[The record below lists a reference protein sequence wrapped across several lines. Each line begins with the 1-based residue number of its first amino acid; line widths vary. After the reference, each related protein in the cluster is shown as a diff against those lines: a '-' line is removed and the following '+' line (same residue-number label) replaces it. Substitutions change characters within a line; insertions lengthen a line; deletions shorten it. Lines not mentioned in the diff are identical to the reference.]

1 MVKRVVETEVRANV
15 GPYVAGMEKAEGA
28 TGKLAA
34 SQEKA
39 SKSTDKLQEKALSQ
53 SESWKTV
60 STGMLGAGTA
70 AAAFGLALPTAK
82 AASFEAAMAQVSST
96 GAGAR
101 ARISDLAVA
110 ARQSATDI
118 DGAGY
123 SAVQAAGG
131 IEALLKAG
139 VGVDDVM
146 GGAMAG
152 SLALAA
158 AGQMDVAAAAEAA
171 SSAMT
176 QFKLSGRDVPRIA
189 DLLAAGAGKAQGDV
203 SDLTQA
209 LAQSGLVASQFGLG
223 IDETVGSLAAFA
235 SAGLL
240 GSDAGTSFRNMLLR
254 LANPAGEAAT
264 EMERL
269 GIAAYDSQGNFVG
282 ISSLAEQLQTKLR
295 GVDQATR
302 DAALATIFGNDAIR
316 AANVLYEQGAAGI
329 DGWIEA
335 VDDQGYAA
343 EVASERLNSLNGD
356 IQKLWGVLGEVGI
369 AAGEGNTGPLREF
382 VQTLT
387 DLLRVATENP
397 EMLQVVALG
406 VGAIGVAVAGLG
418 LTMKVV
424 TAVSEFR
431 TALGKLDDASRKTT
445 ESVDGASKATGRWS
459 SAMKTLGSVAIAGGV
474 LLFLGQL
481 RNSLRATAKEFDGV
495 RGAMEAGGLGNLDE
509 VFTRADGSGI
519 WESARGSVDD
529 FRSAME
535 VLYDGTPKW
544 TARYREVS
552 KQFETMDQVLASMDP
567 GQAQE
572 TFSLVSQEMTAAGR
586 SAEEIIARFP
596 AYAETVRSVLRDA
609 SNEWITYSTAPEDVA
624 RIMAGDLPDGLV
636 LTEQGIMSVAD
647 AAAIG
652 ATNLDGMVVGLDGV
666 AYESEEAAAA
676 AEALAE
682 KLAGYADADSSFID
696 VTGAW
701 DSVIAKNRE
710 VAESAADASKD
721 TGDSWKDFYDGHSVS
736 IDDYLAELQKQVDA
750 QSAWEANMVTLAGQ
764 VSQGTLDHL
773 AELGPKGAPL
783 VQALVDGTDAQL
795 QEYDTLFSNA
805 GADATGA
812 FAEELEKAPRVW
824 AALMGTAGEA
834 AVTSAQAELAAGKT
848 TLQGIISRYN
858 LSFAVDAD
866 TNPAD
871 RAVNAFIARTRG
883 RSVSVDVYTRT
894 MHANGL
900 HAEEANGGVLEFYRN
915 GGVRKENH
923 VAQIA
928 PAGAWRVWA
937 EDETEGEGYIP
948 LAKSKRPRST
958 AILREIADRFGY
970 ALVARANGS
979 VDVPGYR
986 PTTATPAAAPATST
1000 VTYIFNMEG
1009 REAMRTLLDQTRDA
1023 TRRRYQTEGVHG

>member
-1 MVKRVVETEVRANV
+1 VVKRVVETEVRANV

-39 SKSTDKLQEKALSQ
+39 SKSTDQLQEKALSQ

-82 AASFEAAMAQVSST
+82 AASFEAAMAQVAST
-96 GAGAR
+96 GPEAR
-101 ARISDLAVA
+101 AAMESLSSA
-110 ARQSATDI
+110 ARASATDI

-139 VGVDDVM
+139 VSVDDVM

-209 LAQSGLVASQFGLG
+209 LSQSGLVASQFGLG

-235 SAGLL
+235 SAGLM

-254 LANPAGEAAT
+254 LANPSGEAAD

-269 GIAAYDSQGNFVG
+269 GIAAYDAQGNFVG
-282 ISSLAEQLQTKLR
+282 VSSLAQQLQDKMSGL
-295 GVDQATR
+295 DQKTR
-302 DAALATIFGNDAIR
+302 DAALATIFGSDAIR
-316 AANVLYEQGAAGI
+316 AANVLYEQGADGI
-329 DGWIEA
+329 DSWVAA
-335 VDDQGYAA
+335 VDEQGYAA

-356 IQKLWGVLGEVGI
+356 LQKLWGVLGEVGI
-369 AAGEGNTGPLREF
+369 AAGEANTGPLRDL
-382 VQTLT
+382 VQVIT
-387 DLLRVATENP
+387 DLLRVAAENP
-397 EMLQVVALG
+397 AMLQAVAIG
-406 VGAIGVAVAGLG
+406 VGAIGVAAAGLG
-418 LTMKVV
+418 VTMKVV

-431 TALGKLDDASRKTT
+431 TALSKLDDASRKTADGI
-445 ESVDGASKATGRWS
+445 DGASKATGRWS
-459 SAMKTLGSVAIAGGV
+459 STLKTLGSVAIAGGILV
-474 LLFLGQL
+474 FLGQL
-481 RNSLRATAKEFDGV
+481 RNSLRATAEDFDGV
-495 RGAMEAGGLGNLDE
+495 KGAMEAGGLGNLDE
-509 VFTRADGSGI
+509 IFKRADGTGL
-519 WESARGSVDD
+519 WESAAGDVNDLA
-529 FRSAME
+529 SALE
-535 VLYDGTPKW
+535 ILNSGIPKS
-544 TARYREVS
+544 TGIYREVA
-552 KQFETMDQVLASMDP
+552 KQFDLIDQSLANMDTAE
-567 GQAQE
+567 AQE
-572 TFSLVSQEMTAAGR
+572 SFTLLADQMREQGMSTQD
-586 SAEEIIARFP
+586 IIDRFP

-636 LTEQGIMSVAD
+636 LTEEGILSVAE
-647 AAAIG
+647 AAERG
-652 ATNLDGMVVGLDGV
+652 ATSIGTMTE
-666 AYESEEAAAA
+666 ESQIAAEE

-682 KLAGYADADSSFID
+682 KLSAWADADAAF
-696 VTGAW
+696 VGPTGAW
-701 DSVIAKNRE
+701 DAVIAKNRE
-710 VAESAADASKD
+710 VAEAAAESSTDA
-721 TGDSWKDFYDGHSVS
+721 GDSWKDFYDGHTVAVE
-736 IDDYLAELQKQVDA
+736 DYLAELEKQVEA
-750 QSAWEANMVTLAGQ
+750 QRSWEANMTILAGK
-764 VSQGTLDHL
+764 VSQGTLDEL
-773 AELGPKGAPL
+773 ARLGPEGAPL
-783 VQALVDGTDAQL
+783 VAAAVNM
-795 QEYDTLFSNA
+795 S
-805 GADATGA
+805 
-812 FAEELEKAPRVW
+812 AEELARMEAAFGQGAAAATGEFASELDKAPAVW

-834 AVTSAQAELAAGKT
+834 AVASAQAELAAGKT

-858 LSFAVDAD
+858 LKFAIDAD
-866 TNPAD
+866 MSPAD

-883 RSVSVDVYTRT
+883 RSATVDIYTRT
-894 MHANGL
+894 MNRNGL
-900 HAEEANGGVLEFYRN
+900 DAELADGAVLEFYRS
-915 GGVRKENH
+915 GGLRENH

-928 PAGAWRVWA
+928 PAGTWRVWA

-986 PTTATPAAAPATST
+986 PTPATPAAAPATST
-1000 VTYIFNMEG
+1000 VTYIYNMEG

-1023 TRRRYQTEGVHG
+1023 TRRHYQTEGVHG

>member
-28 TGKLAA
+28 TSKLAGA
-34 SQEKA
+34 QEKA
-39 SKSTDKLQEKALSQ
+39 SESTDKLQKKAVSQ

-82 AASFEAAMAQVSST
+82 AASFEAAMAQVAST
-96 GAGAR
+96 GPEAKR
-101 ARISDLAVA
+101 SLSDLAVS
-110 ARQSATDI
+110 ARRSATDI

-139 VGVDDVM
+139 VSVDDVM

-223 IDETVGSLAAFA
+223 IDETVGSLSAFA

-282 ISSLAEQLQTKLR
+282 VASLAEQLQTKLQ

-316 AANVLYEQGAAGI
+316 AANVLYEQGADGME
-329 DGWIEA
+329 GWIAA

-343 EVASERLNSLNGD
+343 EVASDRLNSLNGD
-356 IQKLWGVLGEVGI
+356 LQKLWGVLGEVGI

-382 VQTLT
+382 VQIIT
-387 DLLRVATENP
+387 DLLRVAADNP

-406 VGAIGVAVAGLG
+406 VGAIGVAAAGLG
-418 LTMKVV
+418 VTMKVV
-424 TAVSEFR
+424 TAVVEFKE
-431 TALGKLDDASRKTT
+431 ALGQLDNASRKTAAGM
-445 ESVDGASKATGRWS
+445 DAAQASTGKWS
-459 SAMKTLGSVAIAGGV
+459 NALKTMGSLAVAGGV
-474 LLFLGQL
+474 LMFLGQL
-481 RNSLRATAKEFDGV
+481 RNSLRATAKEIDGT
-495 RGAMEAGGLGNLDE
+495 RTALEAGGLGNIDSIFLRE
-509 VFTRADGSGI
+509 DGSPI
-519 WESARGSVDD
+519 FQNARGQIDD
-529 FRSAME
+529 LRSALD

-544 TARYREVS
+544 STMFRDVNE
-552 KQFETMDQVLASMDP
+552 QFETMDQALSGMDASEA
-567 GQAQE
+567 QAAFAIVAE
-572 TFSLVSQEMTAAGR
+572 EMRNAGR
-586 SAEEIIARFP
+586 TSEEIAARFP

-609 SNEWITYSTAPEDVA
+609 SNEWITYSTAPEDVV
-624 RIMAGDLPDGLV
+624 RVMTGDLPAGLV
-636 LTEQGIMSVAD
+636 LTEEGLMSVAE
-647 AAAIG
+647 AAEIG
-652 ATNLDGMVVGLDGV
+652 ATTLDGMVVGLDDM
-666 AYESEEAAAA
+666 AYESEEARAA

-682 KLAGYADADSSFID
+682 KLGEFAEADASFIGLTD
-696 VTGAW
+696 AW
-701 DSVIAKNRE
+701 DAVIDKNKE
-710 VAESAADASKD
+710 VATSAADATDSAE
-721 TGDSWKDFYDGHSVS
+721 DSWKDFYDGHSVS
-736 IDDYLAELQKQVDA
+736 IEDYLAELQEMVDA
-750 QSAWEANMVTLAGQ
+750 QSAWETNMVILAGR
-764 VSQGTLDHL
+764 VSQETLDEL
-773 AELGPKGAPL
+773 ARLGPEGAPL
-783 VQALVDGTDAQL
+783 VAELVNASEPELARFDS
-795 QEYDTLFSNA
+795 LFSNA

-812 FAEELEKAPRVW
+812 FAAELDKAAPVW
-824 AALMGTAGEA
+824 AALMGVAGQEA
-834 AVTSAQAELAAGKT
+834 VDAAQAELAAGKT
-848 TLQGIISRYN
+848 TLQGIINRYN

-883 RSVSVDVYTRT
+883 RSVTVDVYTRT
-894 MHANGL
+894 MNRNGL
-900 HAEEANGGVLEFYRN
+900 HAEQANGSVLEFYRS
-915 GGVRKENH
+915 GGLRESH

-937 EDETEGEGYIP
+937 EPETGGEAYIP
-948 LAKSKRPRST
+948 LAEAKRSRST
-958 AILREIADRFGY
+958 AILDEVARRFGY
-970 ALVARANGS
+970 ALTARADGS

-986 PTTATPAAAPATST
+986 PTSATIAAAPAMST
-1000 VTYIFNMEG
+1000 VTYVYNMEG
-1009 REAMRTLLDQTRDA
+1009 REAMQAFLDHTRDA